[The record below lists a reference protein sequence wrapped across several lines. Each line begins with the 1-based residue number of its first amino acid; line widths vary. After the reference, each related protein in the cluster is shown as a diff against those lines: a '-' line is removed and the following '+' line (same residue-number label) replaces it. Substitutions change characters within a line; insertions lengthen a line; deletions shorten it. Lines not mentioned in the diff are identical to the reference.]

1 MKKLRIFFGISL
13 VALLLPC
20 FLSCSDN
27 EDSIEITNPV
37 RNSINKIMILGAS
50 RVEGDRPNY
59 ESFRYE
65 LWKDLIENNWTFD
78 FIGTQLDGGSYPL
91 FNNLNFDTDHEGWA
105 GWTSEEILNIITNS
119 LSQTG
124 APDIV
129 LFSVPGGNDGL
140 QNLPYEQAISNI
152 KEIIVVLQN
161 ANPNVTI
168 IIEQLAP
175 GKSDIMTTELI
186 SYFNQQIN
194 GVQTIASD
202 NSTSSSQI
210 IIVDMF
216 TGFTDNL
223 LADDVHYNEAG
234 ADFIADRYY
243 TVLENILEL

>member
-1 MKKLRIFFGISL
+1 M
-13 VALLLPC
+13 
-20 FLSCSDN
+20 
-27 EDSIEITNPV
+27 
-37 RNSINKIMILGAS
+37 
-50 RVEGDRPNY
+50 
-59 ESFRYE
+59 
-65 LWKDLIENNWTFD
+65 
-78 FIGTQLDGGSYPL
+78 
-91 FNNLNFDTDHEGWA
+91 
-105 GWTSEEILNIITNS
+105 
-119 LSQTG
+119 
-124 APDIV
+124 
-129 LFSVPGGNDGL
+129 
-140 QNLPYEQAISNI
+140 
-152 KEIIVVLQN
+152 LQN

-194 GVQTIASD
+194 VVQTIASD